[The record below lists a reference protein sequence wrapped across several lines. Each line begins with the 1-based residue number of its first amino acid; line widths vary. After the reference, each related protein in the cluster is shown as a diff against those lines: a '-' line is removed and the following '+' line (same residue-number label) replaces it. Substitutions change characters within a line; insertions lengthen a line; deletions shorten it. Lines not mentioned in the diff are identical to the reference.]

1 MGVAEFVAGV
11 DRLLTRAHG
20 LYPAGGAAGRLT
32 GGGAA
37 GAVPGVP
44 AGSSALGEGASAAGT
59 GYQQS
64 RLSAG
69 SLDQALEQAASEG
82 SAIAE
87 QGRTGSGAIL
97 EQARTFASSAVPLGN
112 TAAGARLVV
121 ATMDE
126 HMQAMQ
132 GQLQQTQAA
141 NQAVS
146 SQLREVAAGYQTLAG
161 REKDAPAVPLD
172 SSKLKPGQKHRPY
185 IAGPGQFGPPNY
197 PDSPRWVDVYD
208 RTQDPDKVPHAF
220 IPSDE
225 IPHYQEL
232 EPGALGPST
241 RYDEHGN
248 PDRWVE
254 LAPNSGVWVPSSD
267 FPGSQIMPR
276 GWQGDLPPYGWEE
289 YLPGSG
295 IYLWHSDLLPG
306 TYQPPGGSTLPPA
319 TYPQGGH

>member
-11 DRLLTRAHG
+11 DRLLTRAHE
-20 LYPAGGAAGRLT
+20 LYPSEGAAGRLT

-44 AGSSALGEGASAAGT
+44 GSGALSGGASEAGT
-59 GYQQS
+59 GYQRSQA
-64 RLSAG
+64 SAG
-69 SLDQALEQAASEG
+69 TLDQALEQAAG
-82 SAIAE
+82 QGTVIAE

-97 EQARTFASSAVPLGN
+97 EQARTFASSAGPLGS

-132 GQLQQTQAA
+132 GQLQQTRAA

-161 REKDAPAVPLD
+161 GEKDAPAVPLD
-172 SSKLKPGQKHRPY
+172 SQKLKPGQKHRPY

-295 IYLWHSDLLPG
+295 IYMWHSDLLPG
-306 TYQPPGGSTLPPA
+306 TYQPPGGSSLPPA